1 MKYLNDISYKDCI
14 GKVCKSKSS
23 GDFKILKYNDCYN
36 VEIQFLNTG
45 YEVVVR
51 LDCIRNGNGEVAVIE
66 ASSCSSCWQVGP
78 CNQHVFARAGEVLKI
93 DESQA
98 EWNGSQWVAPL
109 A

>member
-1 MKYLNDISYKDCI
+1 MSRILRGEGNPNRQRTSRFAREIPRL
-14 GKVCKSKSS
+14 VV
-23 GDFKILKYNDCYN
+23 GDLITVDGS
-36 VEIQFLNTG
+36 TG
-45 YEVVVR
+45 NHGCTDGAYGR
-51 LDCIRNGNGEVAVIE
+51 YCGNGEVAVIE
-66 ASSCSSCWQVGP
+66 ASSCSSCWQVGH